1 LEPSPGYYLWEE
13 SYEQV
18 MGKNSSKRHL
28 HDLDFSKQIKRKEFI
43 VVDQKEAHL
52 PYKNSVGLSLDISS
66 KCLRDLSPNRS
77 NPP

>member
-43 VVDQKEAHL
+43 VVD
-52 PYKNSVGLSLDISS
+52 
-66 KCLRDLSPNRS
+66 
-77 NPP
+77 